1 VLEAAWVA
9 AKGLAVAAAVP
20 CQVDAKVLGVVATA
34 AAAMVRVA
42 VAKAAEA
49 RARAAAAKGA
59 APLAVAAAVAAYLM
73 VHQAET

>member
-1 VLEAAWVA
+1 MA

-20 CQVDAKVLGVVATA
+20 CQVDAKVLGVVAT
-34 AAAMVRVA
+34 
-42 VAKAAEA
+42 AAEA

>member
-1 VLEAAWVA
+1 MLEAAWVA

-34 AAAMVRVA
+34 AAMVRVA
-42 VAKAAEA
+42 VATAAEA